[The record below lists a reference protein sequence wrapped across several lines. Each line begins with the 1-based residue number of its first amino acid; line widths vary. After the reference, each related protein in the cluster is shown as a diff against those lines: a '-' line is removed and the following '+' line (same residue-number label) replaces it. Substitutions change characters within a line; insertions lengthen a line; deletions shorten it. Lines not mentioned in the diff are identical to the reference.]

1 MFWPFS
7 VWIISFSD
15 LKIFANSQPSFSN
28 FKSIS
33 RSLETF
39 FLTVGQNNFVNKIP
53 KYHLFSSKLSSLILL
68 FFPLEWKLL
77 VDFLSPLGVL
87 TTHSNWMILP
97 YFTFYLP
104 WDTFIHKKNF
114 YKRLMQPCANFTLH
128 FIKTSL
134 SYFKVDAS
142 III

>member
-7 VWIISFSD
+7 VRMISFSD
-15 LKIFANSQPSFSN
+15 LKSFANSQPSFSN

-104 WDTFIHKKNF
+104 WDTFIHKNF
-114 YKRLMQPCANFTLH
+114 YKRLVQTLH
-128 FIKTSL
+128 YTSL
-134 SYFKVDAS
+134 RLH
-142 III
+142 